1 MRDDDI
7 LSETA
12 SLRIL
17 RRAATLDAQLGRT
30 VTVEKLRAIAVE
42 AGLSEPSVRLALA
55 ELAAD
60 GGGGDAESA
69 PWHRRFGGAA
79 LRLIGVTA
87 ATAATVAVLS
97 PIADLV
103 YAVTGSRTAESHTI
117 VLTLVGGMGIGC
129 LVARRLRTR
138 LGQVLTAGIGLAML
152 VDVTFEISGF
162 LVNGRAAKFA
172 EIAAA
177 LCGVAVGVLL
187 ARRSTASHQMSPPA
201 ATEADRAETVTRS
214 RRVWRAWFT
223 HRPVVFPTSM

>member
-30 VTVEKLRAIAVE
+30 VTVEQLRAIAVE

-79 LRLIGVTA
+79 LRLI
-87 ATAATVAVLS
+87 AVLS

-103 YAVTGSRTAESHTI
+103 YSVTGSRTAESHTI

-201 ATEADRAETVTRS
+201 AMETDRAETVTRS